1 MILALLIQTT
11 LTTRWLRLLDIGA
24 TSAKIIVIETKIIM
38 KIKKYRYRVLAFIFL
53 ISMSIPATAQKT
65 GSSLIE
71 ERNVRS
77 AMQFLAGDAMQG
89 RGSGTMFER
98 IAAEYIGS
106 QFMQFGLEPAGE
118 PGWDGKPS
126 FVQTVTNTRNSFDG
140 NPTLKYGSTMA
151 EHGKEMLVLRATGA
165 TVSGALQKIGMNDK
179 PAAGSAVFVRLPAD
193 APANAM
199 QGLMGMV
206 TAGASLVLVE
216 ETAQYRANWANSAA
230 RRISFTSSAAK
241 PSAVIVVSKD
251 AAAAISAMAD
261 GTPIEFGGK
270 VTSTQSQTW
279 NAMGKITGSDPKLA
293 AEVIL
298 LTSHLDHLGVRDNAP
313 GTDKI
318 FNGADDDAS
327 GSVAVLEMAR
337 VLGTGKKPKRTVYF
351 VCFGSEEAGGFGA
364 TWFVNNLPVAK
375 DKLVANLE
383 FEMIGRPDDKV
394 KPEELWLT
402 GYERSNLGPELA
414 KRGAKL
420 VQDPHPDQNF
430 FQRSDNIQLARQG
443 IIAHTVSSFGLHKDY
458 HQASDEVKTIDFV
471 HMTRSINSMV
481 KPIQWLVNSS
491 FVPAWVEGK
500 KP

>member
-1 MILALLIQTT
+1 MNIRPNA
-11 LTTRWLRLLDIGA
+11 
-24 TSAKIIVIETKIIM
+24 
-38 KIKKYRYRVLAFIFL
+38 RVLAAIFVL
-53 ISMSIPATAQKT
+53 SISIPAIAQKT
-65 GSSLIE
+65 QSIE
-71 ERNVRS
+71 EKNVR
-77 AMQFLAGDAMQG
+77 AQMQFLAGDAMQG

-118 PGWDGKPS
+118 AGWDGKPT
-126 FVQTVTNTRNSFDG
+126 FVQTVTNTRSTFEG
-140 NPTLKYGSTMA
+140 NPTLKFGSSVA
-151 EHGKEMLVLRATGA
+151 EHGKEMVVLRA
-165 TVSGALQKIGMNDK
+165 SGGSISGTLQKLGPNDK

-193 APANAM
+193 APQNAM
-199 QGLMGMV
+199 QGLTAML
-206 TAGASLVLVE
+206 TAGASMVLVE
-216 ETAQYRANWANSAA
+216 ETPQYRANWANFGS
-230 RRISFTSSAAK
+230 RKVSFTSSSAK
-241 PSAVIVVSKD
+241 PTAVIAISKD
-251 AAAAISAMAD
+251 AAAAISALPD
-261 GTPIEFGGK
+261 GAPIEFGGK
-270 VTSTQSQTW
+270 LTSTQSQTW
-279 NAMGKITGSDPKLA
+279 NAMGKITGSDTNLA

-313 GTDKI
+313 GADKI

-337 VLGTGKKPKRTVYF
+337 VLGAGKKPKRTVFF
-351 VCFGSEEAGGFGA
+351 VCFGSEEAGGYGA
-364 TWFVNNLPVAK
+364 SWFVTNLPVAK

-481 KPIQWLVNSS
+481 EPIQWLVNSN
-491 FVPAWVEGK
+491 FVPAWNPGGK
-500 KP
+500 P